1 MARCRKIPGMIF
13 KIPDVIFEA
22 GGLQLSGSDVS
33 PAGEPR
39 ATILALHGAGY
50 SAGYWDHP
58 IDPDA
63 SLLKLG
69 PALGYR
75 VVAVDRPGYGA
86 SYSEAGPGMRM
97 ARQAEVVL
105 DLASQLRADPGSG
118 AGVFLIGHSMGAV
131 LVLHM
136 VAADDG
142 GVISGADFSGLP
154 YRFPEPV
161 DPAIMEQGAHV
172 PALDREF
179 RRQLFYGPDGTFDPK
194 VIEAEDAIVRPIPVA
209 DIIDAIDCAAA
220 TPALAARVT
229 APMQVTWAEHDAT
242 LAGDRATLQE
252 LGGLFTAS
260 PRVDLVWQLRSGHN
274 ISLDYLAR
282 PYHLRAIAFF
292 DEVLAGG

>member
-1 MARCRKIPGMIF
+1 M
-13 KIPDVIFEA
+13 IFEA
-22 GGLQLSGSDVS
+22 GGLQLSGTDVS
-33 PAGEPR
+33 PAGAPR
-39 ATILALHGAGY
+39 ATILALHGGGY

-58 IDPDA
+58 LDPDA

-86 SYSEAGPGMRM
+86 SYGLTGPDVRM

-105 DLASQLRADPGSG
+105 DLAGQLRADPGSG

-136 VAADDG
+136 AAADDG

-154 YRFPEPV
+154 YRFPQPV
-161 DPAIMEQGAHV
+161 SRAILEQGV
-172 PALDREF
+172 LLPALGREV
-179 RRQLFYGPDGTFDPK
+179 RRKQFYGPDGSFDPK
-194 VIEAEDAIVRPIPVA
+194 VIEAEDAIVRPIPA
-209 DIIDAIDCAAA
+209 AEIIDAIDCATA

-229 APMQVTWAEHDAT
+229 APMQVTWAEYDAT
-242 LAGDRATLQE
+242 SAGSRATLDE

-260 PRVDLVWQLRSGHN
+260 PRVDLIWQLGSGHN
-274 ISLDYLAR
+274 ISLEYLAR

-292 DEVLAGG
+292 DEVLAGGNS